1 MSGEL
6 ATMLRHRGE
15 KCHGVHDRGASADPG
30 DGRAFAMKEVLPLA
44 NKLDPEKGDMPHGG
58 LGLGVFE
65 YCLITEELARAPG

>member
-1 MSGEL
+1 
-6 ATMLRHRGE
+6 
-15 KCHGVHDRGASADPG
+15 
-30 DGRAFAMKEVLPLA
+30 MKEVLPLA